1 MKEETRQCL
10 EEASRPRGQVAC
22 CCQIAACLYPSLLRM
37 PFLVSCSRDPSHKVS
52 VELWS
57 HGRRLGD
64 EFSYGRARERRVE
77 WVYSGRGGEGLIYT
91 EHLIRERGSQ
101 PSVTVRDIHC
111 LEEPIESFL
120 HNHRAA
126 SSLPCCLLANGCNL
140 FKKKLDL
147 SVCNCSLKHLHR
159 KQTPWLIYYS
169 SHTLTV
175 LILPFKK
182 WTLLI

>member
-1 MKEETRQCL
+1 MLLSDR
-10 EEASRPRGQVAC
+10 
-22 CCQIAACLYPSLLRM
+22 SLPL
-37 PFLVSCSRDPSHKVS
+37 PISAKDALSNQLQQESSHKVS

-57 HGRRLGD
+57 HRRRLGD

-77 WVYSGRGGEGLIYT
+77 WVYSGGGGEGLMCP
-91 EHLIRERGSQ
+91 EHLIRECGSQ

-111 LEEPIESFL
+111 LEEPIESSFITTEQL
-120 HNHRAA
+120 VH
-126 SSLPCCLLANGCNL
+126 CLAVCWLMAVTC

-147 SVCNCSLKHLHR
+147 SVCNCSLRHLHG

-169 SHTLTV
+169 SHTPTV

-182 WTLLI
+182 WTLLIQS